1 MRNLFEHPLF
11 IVVLL
16 ALVAVLFGGKR
27 LPEAARGLGR
37 SMRIFKS
44 EIKQMHEDD
53 DEREGTGQ
61 ADRADKARQ
70 PVEGRVVD
78 GPSAPGEAP
87 ASSADQRDR
96 HV

>member
-27 LPEAARGLGR
+27 LPDAARGLGR

-44 EIKQMHEDD
+44 EIKQMHDED
-53 DEREGTGQ
+53 DERAQ
-61 ADRADKARQ
+61 SKQ
-70 PVEGRVVD
+70 PVEGRVVE
-78 GPSAPGEAP
+78 GPTATTHQDAPDAAEQR
-87 ASSADQRDR
+87 DQRA
-96 HV
+96 

>member
-11 IVVLL
+11 IVILL
-16 ALVAVLFGGKR
+16 ALIAILFGGKR

-44 EIKQMHEDD
+44 EIKQMHDED
-53 DEREGTGQ
+53 DERTPP
-61 ADRADKARQ
+61 RPTP

-78 GPSAPGEAP
+78 GPGATGEPHDA
-87 ASSADQRDR
+87 QQHRDSR
-96 HV
+96 A